1 MEEVNV
7 QDHIRLVHWMSRKYS
22 WSDAEYE
29 ELVSSGMEGLLVAK
43 ERFDPSKG
51 YKFVTYATWW
61 VRSYV
66 QKAVNSHIKENH
78 QSLDQEDKLGRMAID
93 KVVAEEADTQIDMT
107 EDIMMILAPLAPRE
121 RLILGRRFGIHID
134 APGEGREE
142 AVQEARDM
150 LKKLKRNV

>member
-78 QSLDQEDKLGRMAID
+78 QSLDQEDKLGRMTID
-93 KVVAEEADTQIDMT
+93 KVVAEEADTQVDMT

-142 AVQEARDM
+142 AVQEARDI
-150 LKKLKRNV
+150 LKKLKR

>member
-1 MEEVNV
+1 MLEVNV
-7 QDHIRLVHWMSRKYS
+7 QDHIRLVHWMARKYS

-93 KVVAEEADTQIDMT
+93 KVVAEEADTQVDMT
-107 EDIMMILAPLAPRE
+107 ADIMMVLAALAPRE
-121 RLILGRRFGIHID
+121 RLILGRRFGVDID
-134 APGEGREE
+134 TPEEGRAE
-142 AVQEARDM
+142 AVQEAREA
-150 LKKLKRNV
+150 LKKLKRSV

>member
-93 KVVAEEADTQIDMT
+93 KVVAEEADTQVDMT
-107 EDIMMILAPLAPRE
+107 EDIMMVLAPLAPRE

-134 APGEGREE
+134 TPREGREE
-142 AVQEARDM
+142 AVQEVRDM

>member
-93 KVVAEEADTQIDMT
+93 KVVAEEADTQVDMT
-107 EDIMMILAPLAPRE
+107 EDIMMVLAPLAPRE

>member
-93 KVVAEEADTQIDMT
+93 KVVAEEADTQVDMT
-107 EDIMMILAPLAPRE
+107 EDIMMVLAPLAPRE

-142 AVQEARDM
+142 VVQEARAT

>member
-1 MEEVNV
+1 MQEVNIEN
-7 QDHIRLVHWMSRKYS
+7 HIRLVHWMSRKYS

-78 QSLDQEDKLGRMAID
+78 QSLNQEDKLGRMAID
-93 KVVAEEADTQIDMT
+93 KVVAIEADTQIDMT
-107 EDIMMILAPLAPRE
+107 PAITLLLATLAPRE
-121 RLILGRRFGIHID
+121 RLILGRKFGFDNSIHT
-134 APGEGREE
+134 EGREA
-142 AVQEARDM
+142 AVHEARNT

>member
-93 KVVAEEADTQIDMT
+93 KVVAEEADTQVDMT
-107 EDIMMILAPLAPRE
+107 EDIMMVLAPLAPRE

-134 APGEGREE
+134 TPSEGREE